1 MHAAFV
7 WAARVVAVLVAGYAI
22 LAFQIGMWRRNRTP
36 KRLLTRSWVI
46 ALAAL
51 LLVLLIGAR
60 LT

>member
-1 MHAAFV
+1 MHDAFV

-22 LAFQIGMWRRNRTP
+22 LAFQLGMWRRNRTP
-36 KRLLTRSWVI
+36 KRLLTRPWVL